1 MPLHLA
7 RRQTPFS
14 AAVLCWALC
23 GLCGTTAWADTLP
36 NAGQLQQSMP
46 TDRSVSQ
53 PLKLPNSMPPAM
65 PKTKTSG
72 GDRFKVSKFK
82 WVGNSVYTDAVLNGL
97 AAQLVG
103 QSVDLAQLEAV
114 AMLIANHYR
123 AAGYVVQTKLPTQ
136 DIVNGVVTIEIN
148 EAIFGRVVMDG
159 PSSKR
164 VHAQRIEDT
173 ILAFQPRGAKLNAHN
188 IDRALAVLS
197 DLAGIQV
204 QGQLVAGT
212 QMGRTD
218 FLVTTQDLPATSIDT
233 TVDNAG
239 ARSTGTERVALSVT
253 VNSPL
258 KMGDQLSANAMAS
271 EGSDYVRAAYRW
283 PIGRAGWSMGLQA
296 SRLNYS
302 ARLTTASGG
311 VSSSLHLSGRA
322 DSLGLETS
330 YPLARRNRY
339 KLDASLAW
347 DQKNYLNKR
356 DDVVDSRYDTR
367 ALSAGLQGQIA
378 DADAGG
384 GFSTWQLMATS
395 GDLLKKEGSVTAGR
409 YNKLKYA
416 FNRTQVLTPR
426 WSLVAVLNGQASQTN
441 VDASEKFYLG
451 GMTGVRAYP
460 SSEGGGSSG
469 QLLNLELR
477 HRFSNHS
484 SWFAFYDHGQVEVNP
499 NSTDALNNYALK
511 GYGLGYGFVNPQG
524 LNLKAMVARRLG
536 SNPNPTAT
544 GQDQDG
550 SLVVNRFWLS
560 ASLKF

>member
-1 MPLHLA
+1 MPLYLA
-7 RRQTPFS
+7 GRQTPFS
-14 AAVLCWALC
+14 TAVLCWALS
-23 GLCGTTAWADTLP
+23 GLCGSTAWADTLP

-46 TDRSVSQ
+46 TARSVSR
-53 PLKLPNSMPPAM
+53 PSELPSSMPASRAQ
-65 PKTKTSG
+65 TQTSG
-72 GDRFKVSKFK
+72 GDRFKVSKFN
-82 WVGNSVYTDAVLNGL
+82 WVGNTVYADAVLNGL
-97 AAQLVG
+97 AAQVVG

-114 AMLIANHYR
+114 AMVIANHYR
-123 AAGYVVQTKLPTQ
+123 AAGFVVQTKLPTQ

-164 VHAQRIEDT
+164 VHAKRIEET
-173 ILAFQPRGAKLNAHN
+173 ILAFQPRDAKLNAHN

-218 FLVTTQDLPATSIDT
+218 FLVITQDLPAISINT
-233 TVDNAG
+233 TADNAG
-239 ARSTGTERVALSVT
+239 ARSTGTERVSLSLT

-258 KMGDQLSANAMAS
+258 NMGDQLSANAMAS
-271 EGSDYVRAAYRW
+271 EGSDYLRAAYRW
-283 PIGRAGWSMGLQA
+283 PIGRTGWNMGLHA

-311 VSSSLHLSGRA
+311 VSSSLRLSGSA
-322 DSLGLETS
+322 DSMGLETI
-330 YPLARRNRY
+330 YPLVRRNRY
-339 KLDASLAW
+339 QLDASLAW

-356 DDVVDSRYDTR
+356 DEVVDTRYDTR
-367 ALSAGLQGQIA
+367 ALSAGLQGQRT
-378 DADAGG
+378 DSYKGG
-384 GFSTWQLMATS
+384 GLSTWQLMVTS
-395 GDLLKKEGSVTAGR
+395 GDLLKKEGSLSAGR
-409 YNKLKYA
+409 FSKFKYA
-416 FNRTQVLTPR
+416 LNRTQELTPR
-426 WSLVAVLNGQASQTN
+426 WSLLAALNGQASQTN
-441 VDASEKFYLG
+441 LDAAEKFYLG

-477 HRFSNHS
+477 HRFSHHS

-511 GYGLGYGFVNPQG
+511 GYGLGYGFVSPSG
-524 LNLKAMVARRLG
+524 LHLKAMVARRLG

-550 SLVVNRFWLS
+550 SLVMNRFWLS

>member
-1 MPLHLA
+1 
-7 RRQTPFS
+7 
-14 AAVLCWALC
+14 
-23 GLCGTTAWADTLP
+23 
-36 NAGQLQQSMP
+36 
-46 TDRSVSQ
+46 
-53 PLKLPNSMPPAM
+53 
-65 PKTKTSG
+65 
-72 GDRFKVSKFK
+72 
-82 WVGNSVYTDAVLNGL
+82 
-97 AAQLVG
+97 
-103 QSVDLAQLEAV
+103 
-114 AMLIANHYR
+114 
-123 AAGYVVQTKLPTQ
+123 LPTQ

-173 ILAFQPRGAKLNAHN
+173 ILAFQPPGAKLNAHN

-197 DLAGIQV
+197 DLAGIHV
-204 QGQLVAGT
+204 QGQLVAGAQT
-212 QMGRTD
+212 GRTD
-218 FLVTTQDLPATSIDT
+218 FVVTTQDGPAASVDTSA
-233 TVDNAG
+233 DNAG
-239 ARSTGTERVALSVT
+239 ARSTGTARVTLGMT
-253 VNSPL
+253 LNSPL
-258 KMGDQLSANAMAS
+258 NRGDLLSANAMAS
-271 EGSDYVRAAYRW
+271 EGSDYLRTAYRW
-283 PIGRAGWSMGLQA
+283 PVGPTGWTMGLHA
-296 SRLNYS
+296 SRLNYN

-311 VSSSLHLSGRA
+311 VNSSLQLTGRA
-322 DSLGLETS
+322 DSVGLETI
-330 YPLARRNRY
+330 YPLAKRNRY

-356 DDVVDSRYDTR
+356 DEVVDSRYDTR
-367 ALSAGLQGQIA
+367 ALSAGLQGQFA

-384 GFSTWQLMATS
+384 GFSTWQLMGTVA
-395 GDLLKKEGSVTAGR
+395 DLQAKEGSVTAGR

-426 WSLVAVLNGQASQTN
+426 WSLVAALNGQASQTN

-460 SSEGGGSSG
+460 RSEGGGSSG
-469 QLLNLELR
+469 QLLNLEVR
-477 HRFSNHS
+477 HRFSNHR

-499 NSTDALNNYALK
+499 NSSDALNNYALK
-511 GYGLGYGFVNPQG
+511 GYGLGYGFVSPQG

>member
-1 MPLHLA
+1 MPLYLA
-7 RRQTPFS
+7 GRQTQFS
-14 AAVLCWALC
+14 TAVLCWAVSC
-23 GLCGTTAWADTLP
+23 LCGTMAWADSLP

-46 TDRSVSQ
+46 TDRSASQ

-164 VHAQRIEDT
+164 VHAQRIEET

-239 ARSTGTERVALSVT
+239 ARSTGAERVVLNLT

-271 EGSDYVRAAYRW
+271 AWPRAAKHW
-283 PIGRAGWSMGLQA
+283 A
-296 SRLNYS
+296 S
-302 ARLTTASGG
+302 
-311 VSSSLHLSGRA
+311 
-322 DSLGLETS
+322 
-330 YPLARRNRY
+330 
-339 KLDASLAW
+339 
-347 DQKNYLNKR
+347 
-356 DDVVDSRYDTR
+356 
-367 ALSAGLQGQIA
+367 
-378 DADAGG
+378 
-384 GFSTWQLMATS
+384 
-395 GDLLKKEGSVTAGR
+395 
-409 YNKLKYA
+409 
-416 FNRTQVLTPR
+416 PR
-426 WSLVAVLNGQASQTN
+426 WKCA
-441 VDASEKFYLG
+441 
-451 GMTGVRAYP
+451 
-460 SSEGGGSSG
+460 
-469 QLLNLELR
+469 
-477 HRFSNHS
+477 
-484 SWFAFYDHGQVEVNP
+484 
-499 NSTDALNNYALK
+499 
-511 GYGLGYGFVNPQG
+511 
-524 LNLKAMVARRLG
+524 
-536 SNPNPTAT
+536 
-544 GQDQDG
+544 
-550 SLVVNRFWLS
+550 
-560 ASLKF
+560 